1 VLTVMRPVALGLV
14 VTDCAAAVGKA
25 ALCLLLILR
34 MLAMCARR
42 LDDGPAVPAA
52 DDALS
57 LR

>member
-1 VLTVMRPVALGLV
+1 MRPVALGLV